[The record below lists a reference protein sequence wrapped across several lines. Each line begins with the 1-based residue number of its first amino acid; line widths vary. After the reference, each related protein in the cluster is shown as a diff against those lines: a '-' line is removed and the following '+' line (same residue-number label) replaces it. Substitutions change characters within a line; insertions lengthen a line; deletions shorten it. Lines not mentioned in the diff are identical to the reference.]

1 MEKDSPAYVPSLFS
15 FTDPSTKRRAEQALA
30 RWQVTKRR
38 CMDDEPEAI
47 EISETEATELTLEDI
62 DSTVITDSKRSIACQ
77 TDLT

>member
-1 MEKDSPAYVPSLFS
+1 MDEDSPAYVPSLFS
-15 FTDPSTKRRAEQALA
+15 FTDPSTKRQAEQALA
-30 RWQVTKRR
+30 RRQAAKRK
-38 CMDDEPEAI
+38 CKDDEPEAT